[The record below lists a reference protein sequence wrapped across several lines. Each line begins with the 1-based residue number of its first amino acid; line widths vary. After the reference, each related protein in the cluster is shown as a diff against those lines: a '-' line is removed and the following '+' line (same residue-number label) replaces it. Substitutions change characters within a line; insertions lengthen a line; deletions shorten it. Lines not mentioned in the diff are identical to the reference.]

1 MTEHPDKQVLEL
13 LAKKELA
20 GEPFDENDAKV
31 KEHAK
36 NCAEC
41 KAYLGVYT
49 ALFDIIDGDIFFQY
63 MKERVVDQRM
73 SRLER
78 GKEKGSDV
86 RSER

>member
-1 MTEHPDKQVLEL
+1 MTEHPDKQALEL

-20 GEPFDENDAKV
+20 GETFSENEIRV
-31 KEHAK
+31 KEHAV

-49 ALFDIIDGDIFFQY
+49 ALFDIIDGEIFSRY
-63 MKERVVDQRM
+63 MEERVVDQRM
-73 SRLER
+73 SRKEL